1 MGKMTHPKK
10 RLAVIYD
17 AAAGP
22 KAYRVAGDIG
32 TGAWDAGS
40 GVGVRRLGELV
51 VPPGSASHADW
62 AEMLDH
68 AADIPEAGPADL
80 EWANIALVVSGL
92 TSQRPWYPAALRWA
106 CASAF
111 DE

>member
-1 MGKMTHPKK
+1 MGRTTHPKK

-22 KAYRVAGDIG
+22 KVYRVAVDIA
-32 TGAWDAGS
+32 TRAWDAGS
-40 GVGVRRLGELV
+40 GVRVRRLGDLV
-51 VPPGSASHADW
+51 VPPGSASHPDW
-62 AEMLDH
+62 AEMLDD

-92 TSQRPWYPAALRWA
+92 QRRRPWCPAAITGA
-106 CASAF
+106 PQEA
-111 DE
+111 